1 MRSTIICGLFCAVTA
16 LFASAPAQA
25 LVCFVVYD
33 RSNNTIYQN
42 TDTPVDLSD
51 KGLAAREAMNRRG
64 EHLQWAE
71 ADRCPTIVAAS
82 GANASSGL
90 LVDEIVA
97 GSQIRTFAGA
107 DGGKSSA
114 KSVPAG
120 RVPTGF
126 TAPATSS
133 KGSY

>member
-1 MRSTIICGLFCAVTA
+1 MRTFFPVLLCAVTTLVA
-16 LFASAPAQA
+16 AAPAQA
-25 LVCFVVYD
+25 VVCYVVYD

-51 KGLAAREAMNRRG
+51 KGLAAREAMNQRG
-64 EHLQWAE
+64 EHLQWADS
-71 ADRCPTIVAAS
+71 DRCPRIVAAS
-82 GANASSGL
+82 GNTSSGL
-90 LVDEIVA
+90 MVDEIVA

-107 DGGKSSA
+107 DSGKGSA
-114 KSVPAG
+114 NSVPAG

-126 TAPATSS
+126 TAPASSS